1 MALLSQVIR
10 ARAITGRTDTVFTRI
25 AGRQGGRWAEDTVR
39 AALPERSGVPRRPA
53 NLAEALPDLVD
64 LHERG
69 ALNDEEY
76 EALRA
81 ALVDPAARRSTSG

>member
-1 MALLSQVIR
+1 
-10 ARAITGRTDTVFTRI
+10 
-25 AGRQGGRWAEDTVR
+25 
-39 AALPERSGVPRRPA
+39 VPRRPA
-53 NLAEALPDLVD
+53 NPAEALPDLVD